1 MIEPFEDDHAYLTEL
16 PEDLRLKRAAAA
28 RRRRWRRRMA
38 LGALMA
44 AAGAVVALAV
54 TSLGG
59 GSKTAPR
66 EARHAEGAGG
76 SRQAGPAYP
85 ADWKPHPGPVP
96 IVDYHAI
103 QPPPEGSSDPQAFV
117 PQADFE
123 RQMEW
128 LDEHGY
134 EAVTLD
140 QVEDAWYEGGKLAP
154 KPIVVSFDDGYV
166 SQYVGGFPKMEELGW
181 SGVLNLLASESDLPD
196 SDVRK
201 MIEAGWELA
210 SHSITHPDL
219 TTLDAARL
227 EREVAGSRRILS
239 RRFDVRVDNFCYPSG
254 RYDDTVISAVHRAGY
269 RGAQTEIPGLAD
281 AAHPYILERIEIELD
296 DGLSGFTEKLKAAE
310 SGSPATTTTTTTS
323 AYSTTTPTTTTTTT
337 TYPTTTTTTSAPA
350 TTSTTARTNGHH
362 QGGEAGEGR

>member
-1 MIEPFEDDHAYLTEL
+1 MIEPFEDDHVYLTEL

-38 LGALMA
+38 LGALLA
-44 AAGAVVALAV
+44 VAGAVVALAV

-59 GSKTAPR
+59 GSKTAPH
-66 EARHAEGAGG
+66 EARHAERAGG
-76 SRQAGPAYP
+76 SRQTGPAYP

-96 IVDYHAI
+96 IVEYHAI

-123 RQMEW
+123 RQMDW

-134 EAVTLD
+134 EAATLD
-140 QVEDAWYEGGKLAP
+140 QVEDAWYEDGKLPP
-154 KPIVVSFDDGYV
+154 KPIVVSFDDGYL
-166 SQYVGGFPKMEELGW
+166 SQYVGAFPKLEELGW
-181 SGVLNLLASESDLPD
+181 SGVLNLVASESDLPD

-201 MIEAGWELA
+201 MIEAGWELG
-210 SHSITHPDL
+210 SHSMTHPDL

-239 RRFDVRVDNFCYPSG
+239 RRFDAPVDNFSYPSG
-254 RYDDTVISAVHRAGY
+254 SYDETVISAVHRAGY

-281 AAHPYILERIEIELD
+281 AAHPYILERIEIDFD
-296 DGLSGFTEKLKAAE
+296 DGLSGFAEKLKAAE
-310 SGSPATTTTTTTS
+310 SGSPATTTT
-323 AYSTTTPTTTTTTT
+323 PTTTTTTTGVYPTTTT
-337 TYPTTTTTTSAPA
+337 TYPTTTAPTTTSAPA
-350 TTSTTARTNGHH
+350 TTSTTTRTNG